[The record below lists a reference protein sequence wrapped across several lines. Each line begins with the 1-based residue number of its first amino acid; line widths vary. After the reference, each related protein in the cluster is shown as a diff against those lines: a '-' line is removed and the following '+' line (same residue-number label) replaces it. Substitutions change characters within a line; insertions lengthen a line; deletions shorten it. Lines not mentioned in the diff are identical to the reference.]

1 MRTTT
6 KVVVA
11 TAAVALASAGA
22 LSTATATGGGKGG
35 SSSRGHAV
43 VGLTAGGTTL
53 VSLDTEAPSR
63 TWRGKPLQGLVED
76 TYLVGIDVRVQD
88 GKLYGVG
95 DQGGIYTLDVKR
107 STAHLED
114 RPRVALDGSA
124 AYGVDFNPAA
134 DALRVLTSNG
144 ANLRVPFANPSA
156 TVVDTPLTRP
166 APAPTPGTV
175 PATGVT
181 AAAYTNNDRDAST
194 ATTLFVL
201 DTERDQ
207 VAVQSPANAGTT
219 APTGALGLD
228 LTGDVGFDA
237 RSELRK
243 GRTVSV
249 AAYAVADGVLYDV
262 DLLTGKATRAG
273 RIAGGV
279 TDIAV
284 SLDR

>member
-6 KVVVA
+6 TVVVA

-35 SSSRGHAV
+35 SSNRGDAV
-43 VGLTAGGTTL
+43 VGLTAGGTKL
-53 VSLDTEAPSR
+53 LGFDTGAPSR
-63 TWRGKPLQGLVED
+63 TWTGKPLQGLVED
-76 TYLVGIDVRVQD
+76 TYLVGIDFRVQD

-107 STAHLED
+107 SKAYLED

-144 ANLRVPFANPSA
+144 ANLRVPFATPSA

-181 AAAYTNNDRDAST
+181 AAAYTNNDLDAST

-207 VAVQSPANAGTT
+207 VAIQSPANAGTT
-219 APTGALGLD
+219 APTGALGTD
-228 LTGDVGFDA
+228 LTGDVGFDV
-237 RSELRK
+237 RSELTK

-249 AAYAVADGVLYDV
+249 AAYAVVGGVLYDV
-262 DLLTGKATRAG
+262 DLLTGTATKAG
-273 RIAGGV
+273 RIANGV

-284 SLDR
+284 ALDR